1 MTEETAARLREVLA
15 EIERV
20 APQAILQSAARV
32 QLRALGVSGP
42 GASGGVGGDAD
53 DRCRVGRGDVRHKSE
68 LSKLAPK
75 NPVESGPVAN
85 EAR

>member
-42 GASGGVGGDAD
+42 EGSGSVGGDAEGG
-53 DRCRVGRGDVRHKSE
+53 CRVGRGDVRHKSQS
-68 LSKLAPK
+68 SKLAPK
-75 NPVESGPVAN
+75 TPVQSRPVAN

>member
-1 MTEETAARLREVLA
+1 MTDKTAARLREVLA

-42 GASGGVGGDAD
+42 EGSGGVSRGTGGG
-53 DRCRVGRGDVRHKSE
+53 CRVGQGDVRHKSQS
-68 LSKLAPK
+68 SKLALKTPM
-75 NPVESGPVAN
+75 ESGTVAN